1 MEEIWRDIPGFEGYY
16 QASTLGR
23 IRSVARTVE
32 YVKHYEDNHVVA
44 KHHFPSRIRMPGI
57 TAGYRSL
64 VLSIDG
70 IHKDVLVHRLV
81 ALTFIPNPDN
91 LPQVDHI
98 DGNRDNNRVDNLRW
112 VTPKDNIENAMT
124 HGQHPVKISGKRRP
138 IRDVYTREVYESMA
152 AAEKKLG
159 IPKGMISSGIRS
171 GQRVHGHK
179 FEVILSNQ
187 EV

>member
-81 ALTFIPNPDN
+81 ALTFIPNPEN

-98 DGNRDNNRVDNLRW
+98 DGNRENNTVSNLRW
-112 VTPKDNIENAMT
+112 VTNKENIHNSIDRGEHT
-124 HGQHPVKISGKRRP
+124 SQVYRSGRKVRCVEDDKIFETMS
-138 IRDVYTREVYESMA
+138 
-152 AAEKKLG
+152 AAERHYN
-159 IPKGMISSGIRS
+159 IPAGMISAGIKSR
-171 GQRVHGHK
+171 QKVHGNT
-179 FEVILSNQ
+179 FVLYGGD
-187 EV
+187 